1 MKMKASELKT
11 GMKYWDGSLITVV
24 SETKCFIICL
34 LSDGEGMEG
43 KGVEFK
49 WNKNSIINLAA

>member
-1 MKMKASELKT
+1 MKAGELKT

-24 SETKCFIICL
+24 SETKCFITCL

-43 KGVEFK
+43 KSVEFK
-49 WNKNSIINLAA
+49 WNKNSIINMAE